1 MSRRRPATLPVLVV
15 VTLAGFALSAPPAGG
30 QEVTF
35 SLGGGW
41 YQPGGADFDDTEGGS
56 GVHGSVGFGLT
67 GSVEL
72 GLGARWSR
80 HAVGFS
86 TDDYEVVG
94 IYAEPRLKLGDGGP
108 LRPFVAGRL
117 AWVRKAI
124 AVEGVDRDADGF
136 GAAAEVGATLG
147 LGSSVALE
155 GGVSLALLSFG
166 DLRTDRATLEGTD
179 SSGRALGFRL
189 GLRVTP

>member
-1 MSRRRPATLPVLVV
+1 MRRRRTRTLVPALALASATLLAAVPVD
-15 VTLAGFALSAPPAGG
+15 AQAPI
-30 QEVTF
+30 F

-41 YQPGGADFDDTEGGS
+41 YQPGGEDFDDTDGGA

-67 GSVEL
+67 ETLEL
-72 GLGARWSR
+72 GLGAQWSR
-80 HAVGFS
+80 HAVEFS
-86 TDDYEVVG
+86 SDDYDVIAV
-94 IYAEPRLKLGDGGP
+94 YAEPRLQLGSGGL

-117 AWVRKAI
+117 AWVRQGI
-124 AVEGVDRDADGF
+124 AVEGVDRSADGF
-136 GAAAEVGATLG
+136 GGAAEVGASLG

-155 GGVSLALLSFG
+155 GGVSLGLLSFG
-166 DLRTDRATLEGTD
+166 DFQTDRNTLEGTD